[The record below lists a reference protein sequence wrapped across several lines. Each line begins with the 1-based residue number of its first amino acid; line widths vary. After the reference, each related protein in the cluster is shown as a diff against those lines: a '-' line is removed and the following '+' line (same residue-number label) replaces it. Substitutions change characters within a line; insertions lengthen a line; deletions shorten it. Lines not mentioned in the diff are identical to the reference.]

1 MWYVLG
7 NKVYINEMVL
17 FNMLC
22 NENFIWVK
30 IKLVVFMKYIFW
42 IWNFK
47 NIICLIYNKLF

>member
-47 NIICLIYNKLF
+47 NIICLI

>member
-30 IKLVVFMKYIFW
+30 IKLVVLWNIFFEFE
-42 IWNFK
+42 ILK
-47 NIICLIYNKLF
+47 ILYV